1 MSFAV
6 RYDLDE
12 AGVARLAE
20 LIALK
25 IRPGD
30 AIALS
35 GDLGAGKTTL
45 ARALVAALLGDP
57 SAEVPSPTFSL
68 RQEYATPRLT
78 VTHFDFYRLGSAEEA
93 SELGLDE
100 ALETGA
106 VIVEWPE
113 RAAGLLPESRFEIA
127 LAETTDPSVRRVTLR
142 GYGGAEARARRSGQ
156 VATFLA
162 GLPAWNGARVAYLQ
176 GDASTRSYARL
187 YGSRGTALLM
197 DAARQPDGPPIRNGL
212 PYSRIAHLAEDVRP
226 YSAIGRALR
235 GAGLSA
241 PEILAEDLDAGLLL
255 IEDLGDRVYSAEVA
269 RDAGLQEELWR
280 SAVDVLV
287 KLRTVPAPRQ
297 LPLQDG
303 SNCPIPSYD
312 RDALQIEVELLLD
325 WYWPALYGE
334 KVPREIRA
342 QYLALWDPVIDRL
355 QQEPPACVLRDFHSP
370 NLLWLPDRAGL
381 ARVGVID
388 FQDAQRGSTGYD
400 VASLLQDARVDVS
413 DAMEARLLEHYL
425 EQAAKADPAF
435 DADAFRFAYA
445 ALGAQRNT
453 KILGIFVRLS
463 HRDGKAQYLAHLP
476 RIWRY
481 LERNLRDPRLA
492 GLAAWYDRHF
502 PAAVRTGKLPAR
514 EPA

>member
-6 RYDLDE
+6 SYDLDE

-25 IRPGD
+25 IRLGD

-100 ALETGA
+100 ALDIGA
-106 VIVEWPE
+106 AIVEWPE
-113 RAAGLLPESRFEIA
+113 RAAALLPESRFEIA

-142 GYGGAEARARRSGQ
+142 GYGGAEARTRRIGQ
-156 VATFLA
+156 VVTFLV

-187 YGSRGTALLM
+187 HGPRGTALLM

-303 SNCPIPSYD
+303 SDCPIPSYD

-325 WYWPALYGE
+325 WYWPALHGE
-334 KVPREIRA
+334 KPPSKVRDEF
-342 QYLALWDPVIDRL
+342 LALWGEVFDRL
-355 QQEPPACVLRDFHSP
+355 AHEQPACVLRDFHSP
-370 NLLWLPDRAGL
+370 NLLWLPHRAGL
-381 ARVGVID
+381 ARVGIID

-400 VASLLQDARVDVS
+400 LASLLQDARVDVPE
-413 DAMEARLLEHYL
+413 AMEARLLEHYL
-425 EQAAKADPAF
+425 REAAKADPAF
-435 DADAFRFAYA
+435 DAEAFKFAYA

-463 HRDGKAQYLAHLP
+463 RRDGKAQYLAHLP

-481 LERNLRDPRLA
+481 VERNLRNPRLA
-492 GLAAWYDRHF
+492 GLAAWYDRYF
-502 PAAVRTGKLPAR
+502 PAAARMGALPA
-514 EPA
+514 